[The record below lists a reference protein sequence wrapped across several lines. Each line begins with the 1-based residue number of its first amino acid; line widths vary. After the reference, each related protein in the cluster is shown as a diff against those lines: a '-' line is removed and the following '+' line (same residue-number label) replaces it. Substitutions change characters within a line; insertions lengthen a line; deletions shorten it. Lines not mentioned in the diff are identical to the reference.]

1 MEKYLSTPIKELI
14 TQFPELG
21 SILEK
26 FEIGCVP
33 CNVGTC
39 LFKDIMEIH
48 NLSPQDEEDLLTQ
61 MARVIYPD
69 RQIAIPKIK
78 RKKSPTSGQFQYSP
92 PMKKLVEE
100 HTLIKKILGLLPKII
115 ETLDLDS
122 EEGRNRVQGSID
134 FIRFFAD
141 KYHHAKEENI
151 LFKYFDENLD
161 IIQIMY
167 KDHEK
172 ARSHVR
178 AISEG
183 LKERNKEKV
192 IEHFL
197 AYRELLSE
205 HIEKENEILYVWM
218 DRNLSTHQ
226 VGKLFL
232 SFSEADSTHDADV
245 IKTCKNFV
253 NTLEEK
259 FQQNYNPAVRQEEEA
274 RS

>member
-21 SILEK
+21 SILEE

-48 NLSPQDEEDLLTQ
+48 NLAPQDEENLMTQ
-61 MARVIYPD
+61 IARVIYPD
-69 RQIAIPKIK
+69 RRIAIPKIK
-78 RKKSPTSGQFQYSP
+78 REKSPTSGQIQYSP

-100 HTLIKKILGLLPKII
+100 HTMIKKIVGLIPKII

-122 EEGRNRVQGSID
+122 EEGRNRVQGTVD

-141 KYHHAKEENI
+141 KYHHAKEEDI

-161 IIQIMY
+161 IIHTMY

-183 LKERNKEKV
+183 LKERNKQKV
-192 IEHFL
+192 AEHL
-197 AYRELLSE
+197 SAYKELLSE

-232 SFSEADSTHDADV
+232 SFSEADSNCDADV
-245 IKTCKNFV
+245 IKKCRNFV
-253 NTLEEK
+253 NTLEEE
-259 FQQNYNPAVRQEEEA
+259 FQLNYKPAVLQGKEEKL
-274 RS
+274 

>member
-1 MEKYLSTPIKELI
+1 M
-14 TQFPELG
+14 
-21 SILEK
+21 
-26 FEIGCVP
+26 
-33 CNVGTC
+33 
-39 LFKDIMEIH
+39 
-48 NLSPQDEEDLLTQ
+48 
-61 MARVIYPD
+61 
-69 RQIAIPKIK
+69 PKIK
-78 RKKSPTSGQFQYSP
+78 RKKFPTPGQFQYSP

-161 IIQIMY
+161 IIQNMY

-172 ARSHVR
+172 ARSHVM

-183 LKERNKEKV
+183 LKERNKKKV
-192 IEHFL
+192 TEHFI
-197 AYRELLSE
+197 AYKELLSE

-218 DRNLSTHQ
+218 DRNLSTNQ

-232 SFSEADSTHDADV
+232 SFSEADSKCDADV
-245 IKTCKNFV
+245 IKTCRNFV
-253 NTLEEK
+253 NTLEEN
-259 FQQNYNPAVRQEEEA
+259 FQQNYKPAVLQEEEA
-274 RS
+274 KS